1 MQRYIIKNTLKT
13 RFTLSSSAR
22 FLSQNIIVKSPLQ
35 CPELKSDAVK
45 QPLPFFV
52 MKDFLHPNKINE
64 TALVDGHTGK
74 TMTYGENYYSSH
86 SLADSLRERYGIKK
100 EDVVAIM
107 SPNHIH
113 FFTVF
118 MGTALSGAISTALN
132 PLYSPTEIKYQLDAT
147 NSKVI
152 FCHPQ
157 CLDRVSKATEDK
169 KIPIVVMD
177 DGLSKPVIDEK
188 VRAQHE
194 VVMLSE
200 LFSVDVKESKFDY
213 KKYLSTGFSEDG
225 IVTLPFSSG
234 TTGRSKG
241 VMLTHKCLIS
251 NIFQIKQIEPK
262 STLLFPVPFYHI
274 YGMVIALLT
283 HTVQTSKLIFLS
295 QFDLQRFLE
304 LIPQHK
310 ADRLYVVPPIILQL
324 AKHPLVDKYD
334 LSSVK
339 TVLCAAAPLGT
350 EVQDAC
356 ANRLKCFVKQGWGMT
371 ELSPIASLTPELD
384 HPLMVEH
391 HLHGSCGLLSADTE
405 GKIVDPVTGKDL
417 PFTEEGELLVRGP
430 QVMKGYLNNPEATAH
445 TIRSDGWLHTG
456 DIAVFNADGW
466 LYIRDRLKELIKYK
480 GFQVPPAELEA
491 IIASMAEVK
500 DVVVIPVPD
509 DEAGE
514 VPRAYVVKQ
523 ENCRADFSADDVIEY
538 VHSHV
543 APHKRLRGGV
553 RFTDSIPKTASG
565 KLLRRV
571 QIERDRHIDA
581 SNTSQVEE
589 S

>member
-1 MQRYIIKNTLKT
+1 MKRYIIKNTLKT

-241 VMLTHKCLIS
+241 VMLTHKNIIS
-251 NIFQIKQIEPK
+251 NILQTKQIEPRG
-262 STLLFPVPFYHI
+262 TLMIPLPFFHI
-274 YGMVIALLT
+274 YGMVTGLLLSC
-283 HTVQTSKLIFLS
+283 VNSSKLIFLS
-295 QFDLQRFLE
+295 AFDLQLCLE
-304 LIPQHK
+304 LIQKHK
-310 ADRLYVVPPIILQL
+310 IERCYLVPPIILAL
-324 AKHPLVDKYD
+324 AKHPLVSKYD
-334 LSSVK
+334 LSSV
-339 TVLCAAAPLGT
+339 
-350 EVQDAC
+350 
-356 ANRLKCFVKQGWGMT
+356 
-371 ELSPIASLTPELD
+371 
-384 HPLMVEH
+384 
-391 HLHGSCGLLSADTE
+391 
-405 GKIVDPVTGKDL
+405 
-417 PFTEEGELLVRGP
+417 
-430 QVMKGYLNNPEATAH
+430 
-445 TIRSDGWLHTG
+445 
-456 DIAVFNADGW
+456 
-466 LYIRDRLKELIKYK
+466 
-480 GFQVPPAELEA
+480 
-491 IIASMAEVK
+491 
-500 DVVVIPVPD
+500 
-509 DEAGE
+509 
-514 VPRAYVVKQ
+514 
-523 ENCRADFSADDVIEY
+523 
-538 VHSHV
+538 
-543 APHKRLRGGV
+543 
-553 RFTDSIPKTASG
+553 
-565 KLLRRV
+565 
-571 QIERDRHIDA
+571 
-581 SNTSQVEE
+581 
-589 S
+589 